1 MKDLSKILAASRD
14 ASSEGVKI
22 IKKSLKSPIE
32 SKKKSYKEW
41 VTETDL
47 KVEKKIMKVLLKHFP
62 KSSFLAEESGSINNG
77 DDSIMWIID
86 PIDGTNNFITR
97 YPFFCI
103 SIAAYYKGKIICGT
117 IEDPNNGEFFHAIK
131 GKGSYLNNKRIFVSN
146 EKKLENSIFGTGFV
160 MSEPKSVKK
169 NLKNL
174 LAIMDKTKSF
184 RRSGSAAL
192 DLAYT
197 ACGRQQGYW
206 QLLPKPWDYAAGI
219 LLVEEANG
227 KVTDMGGKKMNLD
240 SKSILASNKINH
252 NKMLKLISP

>member
-1 MKDLSKILAASRD
+1 MKNLSKILLASKH
-14 ASSEGVKI
+14 ASNEGAKI
-22 IKKSLKSPIE
+22 IIKSLKGQVK

-47 KVEKKIMKVLLKHFP
+47 KVEEKIIKILLQYFP
-62 KSSFLAEESGSINNG
+62 GSSFLAEESGPVDNG
-77 DDSIMWIID
+77 DDSILWIID
-86 PIDGTNNFITR
+86 PIDGTNNFINK

-103 SIAAYYKGKIICGT
+103 SIAAYYKGNIICGT
-117 IEDPNNGEFFHAIK
+117 IEDPSNGEFFHAIK
-131 GKGSYLNNKRIFVSN
+131 GRGSYLNNRRIFVSN
-146 EKKLENSIFGTGFV
+146 EKKLENSIFATCFV
-160 MSEPKSVKK
+160 MSKPRSVKK

-174 LAIMDKTKSF
+174 LAIMDITKSF

-206 QLLPKPWDYAAGI
+206 QLFPKPWDFAAGI

-227 KVTDMGGKKMNLD
+227 KVTDMFGKKININSD
-240 SKSILASNKINH
+240 SIFASNKINH
-252 NKMLKLISP
+252 NKMLKLIAP